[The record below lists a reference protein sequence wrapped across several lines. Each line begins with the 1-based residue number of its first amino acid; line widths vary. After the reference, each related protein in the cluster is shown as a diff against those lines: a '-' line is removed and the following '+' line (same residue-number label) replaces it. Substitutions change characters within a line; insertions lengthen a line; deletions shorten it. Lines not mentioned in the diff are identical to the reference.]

1 MILKNKAGYKI
12 YIGGRSVVLL
22 IMFFFN
28 CQPEFRDNF
37 GVTISRVDWG
47 MYGEGWGW
55 QRERERDTYAVPQ
68 VDQDTVTSLDMMSLQ
83 AGNQSAH

>member
-47 MYGEGWGW
+47 MYGEGWGG
-55 QRERERDTYAVPQ
+55 QRERERETLTLFPKW
-68 VDQDTVTSLDMMSLQ
+68 TKT
-83 AGNQSAH
+83 QSPRWT